1 VAIEVVKTMHPRFL
15 LLAALAVSTSA
26 CASSDELQAGMER
39 YKNEPV
45 NELVARLGPASSTA
59 PDADG
64 PLWVWSTGDSLTGS
78 ALNCA
83 LRVRVGD
90 DQRVIAAD
98 WSGNYGACRY
108 VSQRLQ
114 GQH

>member
-1 VAIEVVKTMHPRFL
+1 MHPRFL

-26 CASSDELQAGMER
+26 CASSDALQAGMER

-45 NELVARLGPASSTA
+45 SELVARLGPASETSSTSE
-59 PDADG
+59 G
-64 PLWVWSTGDSLTGS
+64 PIWTWATGDSLTGS
-78 ALNCA
+78 ALSCA
-83 LRVRVGD
+83 LRVRVD
-90 DQRVIAAD
+90 DAQRIVAAD
-98 WSGNYGACRY
+98 WAGNYGACRY